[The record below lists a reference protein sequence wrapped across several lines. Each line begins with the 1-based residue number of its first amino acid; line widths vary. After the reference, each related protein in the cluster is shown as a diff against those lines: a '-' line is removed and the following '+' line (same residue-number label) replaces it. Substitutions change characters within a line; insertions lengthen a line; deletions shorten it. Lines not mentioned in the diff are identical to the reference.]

1 MELSRNFR
9 LQRLDLG
16 PCRAGSFTVCR
27 EKKNRSASCESFAES
42 HTHTINDINAFQHL
56 KPIPKLA
63 DTPQVALLLKRNL
76 GLEAVALFALD
87 RGAPH
92 IRLYS
97 DEGYRLLCED
107 EPLEFFEGFNPVV

>member
-1 MELSRNFR
+1 MSGLNFT
-9 LQRLDLG
+9 D
-16 PCRAGSFTVCR
+16 VCS

-42 HTHTINDINAFQHL
+42 HTRTINAFQHL

-63 DTPQVALLLKRNL
+63 DTPQQVALLLKRNL